1 MEPSLTLES
10 PRQMAAEPTEPTAVR
25 HRQDRFGSAGA
36 PSGATAEAGGE
47 GVLAAAVR
55 RLAER
60 DGAALGALYDLVAA
74 DLYGLALWRTG
85 SRDDAAD
92 AVQEV
97 FCKLAARPATLAAA
111 RDPRAYLLAMTR
123 RAAVDLL
130 RRRRDHRPLDE
141 LVTEPPAAAPGDPA
155 AAVDASRLSAL
166 LGALP
171 AVQREALYLRWWTG
185 LTFAEIG
192 RATGVPTFTA
202 VSRCRLGL
210 ARLRWRLRRER

>member
-10 PRQMAAEPTEPTAVR
+10 PRQMAAEPSEPTAVR
-25 HRQDRFGSAGA
+25 QRTDRFEAARGS
-36 PSGATAEAGGE
+36 SGAAAEAAGE
-47 GVLAAAVR
+47 GPLAAAVR

-60 DGAALGALYDLVAA
+60 GGAALGALYDLVAA

-92 AVQEV
+92 VVQEV
-97 FCKLAARPATLAAA
+97 FCKLAARPALLAGA
-111 RDPRAYLLAMTR
+111 RAPRAYLLAMTR

-130 RRRRDHRPLDE
+130 RRRRDHRALDD
-141 LVTEPPAAAPGDPA
+141 LVTEPPAATGDPA
-155 AAVDASRLSAL
+155 GAVDASRLSAL
-166 LGALP
+166 LRALP
-171 AVQREALYLRWWTG
+171 AVQREALYLRHWAG